1 METTGDIPQL
11 IPREL
16 RHDLR
21 GRMNGLKL
29 CVAALESGCTLKES
43 LEFLADID
51 TLCDKIAILLDQVD
65 SVLSGQPT

>member
-1 METTGDIPQL
+1 MDSINPQL
-11 IPREL
+11 IPRDL

-29 CVAALESGCTLKES
+29 CVAALESGCTPAET

-51 TLCDKIAILLDQVD
+51 TLCDKITSLLDRLDAIL
-65 SVLSGQPT
+65 SAEQPAK